1 MADKTIKV
9 KASVRKGKIVK
20 GYNRSKGKNTRAS
33 LVGLSTLAGAA
44 GGFVAGSKLGAS
56 HPLIGGL
63 MGTIGGTIAGTVAAN
78 KLSSTLFLNKEQ
90 KKQQKQQLNKI
101 QYTQIKAQ
109 GFKDPIQQAAKSGIN
124 QAILGGTI
132 AGGISLTLSDKK
144 SGGYLRS
151 LVGGGDKKKIVNF
164 EPSAGNRYR
173 ATTVTA
179 PDLSKM
185 DNKLYSKMGGELD
198 DNFNKK
204 GIKVWEAT
212 KQTPKADKIW
222 NTTDNIENYVS
233 QNKLK
238 LGEVNQISPQNLN
251 KRFTNKY
258 LAKVA
263 IKARKAAVVGAVGLG
278 TYSAIKTYLK
288 TKDNNKKYK
297 LERKFNKVTIPNHLA
312 EFSTKRVT
320 VKSSIRK
327 GKIVKGYDRD
337 QRSRVNGVIDVGA
350 ATIGTGLAY
359 KGIKSYLN
367 TTTELANK
375 PYTDSL
381 RQQKNYFNEPTV
393 VSNKANAIKDNYKN
407 KGLQQLN
414 EYKRKLDS
422 AKNITDV
429 IDPGTIKP
437 NSKISSL
444 AIRDTQNTLTDDV
457 KKVLLQNKVN
467 EVASTQGRRAKVAV
481 KLEQQAANK
490 YIKNIGKI
498 PKISNK
504 VTAIGLAGL
513 IGTTVGIGTVN
524 SVRKV
529 INNRRSRKI
538 K

>member
-1 MADKTIKV
+1 MADKTVKV
-9 KASVRKGKIVK
+9 KSSVRKGKIVK

-44 GGFVAGSKLGAS
+44 GGFVAGSKVGAS

-78 KLSSTLFLNKEQ
+78 KLSSTLFLDKEQ
-90 KKQQKQQLNKI
+90 KKQKKQQLNKI
-101 QYTQIKAQ
+101 QSTQIKAQ

-151 LVGGGDKKKIVNF
+151 LVGGGDKKKIVTF
-164 EPSAGNRYR
+164 EPTFGGYE
-173 ATTVTA
+173 ATTVLA
-179 PDLSKM
+179 PDLKNM
-185 DNKLYSKMGGELD
+185 DNKLYSKMGGKLD
-198 DNFNKK
+198 ADLNKK
-204 GIKVWEAT
+204 SIPVYEKPHSKT
-212 KQTPKADKIW
+212 LPKIA
-222 NTTDNIENYVS
+222 DNIDS
-233 QNKLK
+233 F
-238 LGEVNQISPQNLN
+238 VNQNNLKRGDIYQLDPQGLN
-251 KRFTNKY
+251 KRFANKY

-327 GKIVKGYDRD
+327 GKIVKGYDRN

-414 EYKRKLDS
+414 EYKRKLDN
-422 AKNITDV
+422 AKNITYV

-444 AIRDTQNTLTDDV
+444 AIRDTQNTLTDEV
-457 KKVLLQNKVN
+457 KDSLLRQKVKT
-467 EVASTQGRRAKVAV
+467 VASEQGRRAKVAV
-481 KLEQQAANK
+481 KLEQLASDK
-490 YIKNIGKI
+490 YIKNMGKI

-513 IGTTVGIGTVN
+513 IGTTVGIGAVN

-529 INNRRSRKI
+529 INNRRSRKN